1 MWAVRSF
8 CVVRIGV
15 LILPT
20 ESWAEQGQTWRRAEA
35 LGFDH
40 AWTFDHL
47 AWRSLRDAPWFGAV
61 PTLAAA
67 AAVTSRIRLGTLV
80 ASPNFRHPV
89 PFAHELM
96 TLDHISGGR
105 FTLGI
110 GAGGSGFDATTTR
123 REPWSRR
130 ERADRFEEFV
140 TLLDELL
147 TEPVTT
153 HDGRFY
159 QAFGAHMHPGCLQRP
174 RLPFAVAAGGPRGMR
189 LAARFGTTWVT
200 EGPLEADGSALSV
213 TSALPSLAAELERID
228 AACAEVGRD
237 PATLGRL
244 LFVGMRISGV
254 TASPEAFRDAVGR
267 FAELGVTDIVVP
279 WPRRAA
285 PFAGDLGTLEVIAAE
300 ARPRGGGM
308 ERKAESP

>member
-1 MWAVRSF
+1 MRF
-8 CVVRIGV
+8 GV
-15 LILPT
+15 LILPA
-20 ESWAEQGQTWRRAEA
+20 ESWGEQSQTWRYAEA

-47 AWRSLRDAPWFGAV
+47 AWRSFRDSPWFGAV

-67 AAVTSRIRLGTLV
+67 AAVTSKIRLGTLV

-89 PFAHELM
+89 PFARELM
-96 TLDHISGGR
+96 TLDHISAGR
-105 FTLGI
+105 FSLGI

-153 HDGRFY
+153 HDGRHY
-159 QAFGAHMHPGCLQRP
+159 QAFGARMHPGCVQRP

-189 LAARFGTTWVT
+189 LAARFGSTWVT
-200 EGPLEADGSALSV
+200 EGPLAPDGSALGV
-213 TSALPSLAAELERID
+213 AGALPGLAAEMERID

-244 LFVGMRISGV
+244 LYVGTRISGV
-254 TASPEAFRDAVGR
+254 TASPEAFRDATGR
-267 FAELGVTDIVVP
+267 FEELGVTDLVVH
-279 WPRRAA
+279 WPRPVA
-285 PFAGDLGTLEVIAAE
+285 PFAGDLGTLELIAAE
-300 ARPRGGGM
+300 VRARRGGSEG
-308 ERKAESP
+308 KAESP

>member
-1 MWAVRSF
+1 
-8 CVVRIGV
+8 V
-15 LILPT
+15 LILPA
-20 ESWAEQGQTWRRAEA
+20 ESWGEQSQTWRYAEA

-47 AWRSLRDAPWFGAV
+47 AWRSFRDSPWFGAV

-67 AAVTSRIRLGTLV
+67 AAVTSKIRLGTLV

-89 PFAHELM
+89 PFARELM
-96 TLDHISGGR
+96 TLDHISAGR

-153 HDGRFY
+153 HDGRHY
-159 QAFGAHMHPGCLQRP
+159 QAFGARMHPGCVQRP

-189 LAARFGTTWVT
+189 LAARFGSTWVT
-200 EGPLEADGSALSV
+200 EGPLAPDGSALGV
-213 TSALPSLAAELERID
+213 AGALPGLAAEMERID

-244 LFVGMRISGV
+244 LYVGTRISGV
-254 TASPEAFRDAVGR
+254 TASPEAFRDATGR
-267 FAELGVTDIVVP
+267 FEELGVTDLVVH
-279 WPRRAA
+279 WPRPVA
-285 PFAGDLGTLEVIAAE
+285 PFAGDLGTLELIAAE
-300 ARPRGGGM
+300 VRARRAGSEG
-308 ERKAESP
+308 KAESP

>member
-1 MWAVRSF
+1 MRRAYFMWLSSWRWMLAPRRTGAPRGDRRVPVQWPADRSTAPPGSTCPHPRGRMRNF

-15 LILPT
+15 LILPA
-20 ESWAEQGQTWRRAEA
+20 ESWVEQGQTWGRAED

-47 AWRSLRDAPWFGAV
+47 AWRSLRDSPWFGSV

-89 PFAHELM
+89 PFARELM

-110 GAGGSGFDATTTR
+110 GGGGGVFAAAPTR
-123 REPWSRR
+123 REPWNRR

-140 TLLDELL
+140 PLLDELL

-200 EGPLEADGSALSV
+200 EGPREPDGSTLSV
-213 TSALPSLAAELERID
+213 TRALPGPAAELERID
-228 AACAEVGRD
+228 AACAEGGRD
-237 PATLGRL
+237 PATLGR
-244 LFVGMRISGV
+244 
-254 TASPEAFRDAVGR
+254 
-267 FAELGVTDIVVP
+267 
-279 WPRRAA
+279 
-285 PFAGDLGTLEVIAAE
+285 
-300 ARPRGGGM
+300 
-308 ERKAESP
+308 

>member
-1 MWAVRSF
+1 MRF
-8 CVVRIGV
+8 GV
-15 LILPT
+15 LILPA
-20 ESWAEQGQTWRRAEA
+20 ESWGEQSQTWRYAEA

-47 AWRSLRDAPWFGAV
+47 AWRSFRDSPWFGAV

-67 AAVTSRIRLGTLV
+67 AAVTSKIRLGTLV

-89 PFAHELM
+89 PFARELM
-96 TLDHISGGR
+96 TLDHISAGR

-153 HDGRFY
+153 HDGRHY
-159 QAFGAHMHPGCLQRP
+159 QAFGARMHPGCVQRP

-189 LAARFGTTWVT
+189 LAARFGATWVT
-200 EGPLEADGSALSV
+200 EGPLAPDGSALSFAD
-213 TSALPSLAAELERID
+213 ALPGLADQLERID
-228 AACAEVGRD
+228 AACTEVGRD

-244 LFVGMRISGV
+244 LYVGTRMSGV
-254 TASPEAFRDAVGR
+254 TASPEAFRDAAGR
-267 FAELGVTDIVVP
+267 FGELGVTDLVVH
-279 WPRRAA
+279 WPRPVA
-285 PFAGDLGTLEVIAAE
+285 PFAGDLGTLELIAAE
-300 ARPRGGGM
+300 VRARNGGG
-308 ERKAESP
+308 EGKAESL

>member
-1 MWAVRSF
+1 MRF
-8 CVVRIGV
+8 GV
-15 LILPT
+15 LILPA
-20 ESWAEQGQTWRRAEA
+20 ESWGEQSQTWRYAEA

-47 AWRSLRDAPWFGAV
+47 AWRSFRDSPWFGAV

-67 AAVTSRIRLGTLV
+67 AAVTSKIRLGTLV

-89 PFAHELM
+89 PFARELM
-96 TLDHISGGR
+96 TLDHISAGR

-153 HDGRFY
+153 HAGRHY
-159 QAFGAHMHPGCLQRP
+159 QAFGARMHPGCVQRP
-174 RLPFAVAAGGPRGMR
+174 RLPFAVATGGPRGMR
-189 LAARFGTTWVT
+189 LAARFGSTWVT
-200 EGPLEADGSALSV
+200 EGPLAPDGSALGGAG
-213 TSALPSLAAELERID
+213 ALPGLAAEMERID
-228 AACAEVGRD
+228 AACTEVGRD

-244 LFVGMRISGV
+244 LYVGTRISGV
-254 TASPEAFRDAVGR
+254 TASPEAFRDATGR
-267 FAELGVTDIVVP
+267 FEELGVTDLVVH
-279 WPRRAA
+279 WPRPVA
-285 PFAGDLGTLEVIAAE
+285 PFAGDLGTLELIAAE
-300 ARPRGGGM
+300 VRARRGGSEG
-308 ERKAESP
+308 KAESP

>member
-1 MWAVRSF
+1 MRF
-8 CVVRIGV
+8 GV
-15 LILPT
+15 LILPA
-20 ESWAEQGQTWRRAEA
+20 ESWGEQSQTWRYAEA

-47 AWRSLRDAPWFGAV
+47 AWRSFRDSPWFGAV

-67 AAVTSRIRLGTLV
+67 AAVTSKIRLGTLV

-89 PFAHELM
+89 PFARELM
-96 TLDHISGGR
+96 TLDHISAGR

-153 HDGRFY
+153 HDGRHY
-159 QAFGAHMHPGCLQRP
+159 QAFGARMHPGCVQRP

-189 LAARFGTTWVT
+189 LAARFGSTWVT
-200 EGPLEADGSALSV
+200 EGPLAPDGSALGV
-213 TSALPSLAAELERID
+213 AGALPGLAAEMERID

-244 LFVGMRISGV
+244 LYVGTRISGV
-254 TASPEAFRDAVGR
+254 TASPEAFRDAAGR
-267 FAELGVTDIVVP
+267 FEELGVTDLVVH
-279 WPRRAA
+279 WPRPVA
-285 PFAGDLGTLEVIAAE
+285 PFAGDLGTLELIAAE
-300 ARPRGGGM
+300 VRARNGAGEVR
-308 ERKAESP
+308 AQSP

>member
-1 MWAVRSF
+1 MRNSTLVRF
-8 CVVRIGV
+8 GV
-15 LILPT
+15 LILPA
-20 ESWAEQGQTWRRAEA
+20 ESWGEQSQTWRYAEA

-47 AWRSLRDAPWFGAV
+47 AWRSFRDQPWFGAV

-89 PFAHELM
+89 PFARELM
-96 TLDHISGGR
+96 TLDHISAGR

-153 HDGRFY
+153 HDGHHY
-159 QAFGAHMHPGCLQRP
+159 QAFGARMHPGCVQRP

-189 LAARFGTTWVT
+189 LAARFGSTWVT
-200 EGPLEADGSALSV
+200 EGPLEPDGSALGV
-213 TSALPSLAAELERID
+213 AGALPGLAAELERID

-244 LFVGMRISGV
+244 LYVGTRISGV
-254 TASPEAFRDAVGR
+254 TASPEAFRDAAGR
-267 FAELGVTDIVVP
+267 FEELGVTDLVVH
-279 WPRRAA
+279 WPRPVA
-285 PFAGDLGTLEVIAAE
+285 PFAGDLGTLELIAAE
-300 ARPRGGGM
+300 VRARNGAGEVR
-308 ERKAESP
+308 AQSP

>member
-1 MWAVRSF
+1 MRF
-8 CVVRIGV
+8 GV
-15 LILPT
+15 LILPA
-20 ESWAEQGQTWRRAEA
+20 ESWGEQSQTWRYAEA

-47 AWRSLRDAPWFGAV
+47 AWRSFRDSPWFGAV

-67 AAVTSRIRLGTLV
+67 AAVTSKIRLGTLV

-89 PFAHELM
+89 PFARELM
-96 TLDHISGGR
+96 TLDHISAGR

-153 HDGRFY
+153 HDGRHY
-159 QAFGAHMHPGCLQRP
+159 QAFGARMHPGCVQRP

-189 LAARFGTTWVT
+189 LAARFGATWVT
-200 EGPLEADGSALSV
+200 EGPLAPDGSALSFAD
-213 TSALPSLAAELERID
+213 ALPGLADQLERID
-228 AACAEVGRD
+228 AACTEVGRD

-244 LFVGMRISGV
+244 LYVGTRISGV
-254 TASPEAFRDAVGR
+254 TASPEAFRDATGR
-267 FAELGVTDIVVP
+267 FEELGVTDLVVH
-279 WPRRAA
+279 WPRPVA
-285 PFAGDLGTLEVIAAE
+285 PFAGDLGTLELIAAE
-300 ARPRGGGM
+300 VRARRGGSEG
-308 ERKAESP
+308 KAESP

>member
-1 MWAVRSF
+1 MRNF
-8 CVVRIGV
+8 CAVRIGV
-15 LILPT
+15 LILPA
-20 ESWAEQGQTWRRAEA
+20 ESWVEQGQTWGRAED

-47 AWRSLRDAPWFGAV
+47 AWRSLRDSPWFGSV

-89 PFAHELM
+89 PFARELM

-105 FTLGI
+105 FTLGR
-110 GAGGSGFDATTTR
+110 GAGGSGFDAATTR
-123 REPWSRR
+123 REPWNRR

-159 QAFGAHMHPGCLQRP
+159 QAFGARMHPGCLQRP

-200 EGPLEADGSALSV
+200 EGPLGPDGGACGV
-213 TSALPSLAAELERID
+213 TAALPALAAELERID
-228 AACAEVGRD
+228 AACTAVGRD
-237 PATLGRL
+237 PASLGRL
-244 LFVGMRISGV
+244 LCVGMRIGGV
-254 TASPEAFRDAVGR
+254 IASPESFRDAAGR
-267 FAELGVTDIVVP
+267 FAQLGFTDLVVP
-279 WPRRAA
+279 WPRSDA
-285 PFAGDLGTLEVIAAE
+285 PFAGDVGTLELIAAE
-300 ARPRGGGM
+300 ARAQGDGR
-308 ERKAESP
+308 ERNAESP